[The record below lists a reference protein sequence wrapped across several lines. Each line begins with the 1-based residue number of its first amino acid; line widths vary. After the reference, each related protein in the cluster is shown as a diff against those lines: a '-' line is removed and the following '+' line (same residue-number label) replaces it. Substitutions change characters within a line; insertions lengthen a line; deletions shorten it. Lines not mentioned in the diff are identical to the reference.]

1 MPFGI
6 PPTKLVADAAGDYA
20 SASEQEIAE
29 LIATVVQPIAIQ
41 VEGLGNIAQTFAK
54 MISKAVN
61 RQAKGVN
68 NEVEDLTSGL
78 GDMLGYMSQE
88 MSSYVSQ
95 LSAIAAG
102 QVGSSEAAAT
112 PSPPPPPY
120 CPAEFVSTPIVQ
132 SPPPP
137 PVTPPKLRTKFP
149 CPTFPGTFP
158 PGSNIVGTPEWCAN
172 ANSLIAFLE
181 GASGGLLD
189 WLQGKS
195 DPLKW
200 LAAFDDAFPDPTGN
214 TIFDQ
219 VKSFLKFV
227 AQFLIIEAGS
237 AALTIVDII
246 RCSQYYAQVLT
257 PIRSPGAYTSLL
269 VVRNLIKWLSGS
281 RLGSQSYLGF
291 TLSTAITLPQFEQYI
306 EMLLRYLCSIEI
318 PTYPEISDAWVR
330 GFIGD
335 EQLQCLLRLNGL
347 DPTMYAPF
355 LAAKG
360 EQLSAREAIYY
371 TRRFGLTEET
381 QYKLLRKAGII
392 DNTVLTA
399 VQSMYDELPSVAD
412 TLHWLQRN
420 VFNTDYVEKYN
431 LMDGFEDRF
440 WSQYSKYLLPQGYT
454 KERAA
459 NEYAAHWIQPSPTQ
473 MQEFV
478 YRLRPGKDGVSAPF
492 TTDDYQRIL
501 AEQDYA
507 PLARQWFADTVYKVP
522 ALTYVR
528 DMFRFGVVDSDALR
542 SVHLDLG
549 YSPTDADS
557 FVQVD
562 TVKQRRQQATSG
574 SGWSPAALR
583 KAVAVGVLKD
593 EDVRPKMAAQGYTD
607 TDTDD
612 LLARAKSDLQY
623 RVLSRALSTQLT
635 QTVSQVRQAQ
645 TVGVMDSV
653 AAAAALVS
661 LGWTQTQADGISA
674 LTAAQAKTSR
684 VRTAISTVRSAFIHG
699 EVSSDDATI
708 ALQRL
713 GIVPDAVADYIA
725 VWTVQLT
732 GNVRRLNAQQIV
744 KEVTEGVITS
754 DEAAVRLGNLGYSDA
769 DTLIFIGDAARNTVT
784 TAAALD
790 TLDGLTG
797 KQRAAQLGQLA
808 STTIGLSRRI
818 VQQLKEQEP
827 PSKLLKW
834 AVAGIVTQAEME
846 SRLSLYGW
854 ADDAIA
860 KWVADAKERGAW
872 NEEEEANPES

>member
-29 LIATVVQPIAIQ
+29 LIATVVQPVAIQ

-54 MISKAVN
+54 MIAKAVN

-78 GDMLGYMSQE
+78 SDMLGYMSQE

-95 LSAIAAG
+95 LSAIAS
-102 QVGSSEAAAT
+102 GSVNGDDSEPT
-112 PSPPPPPY
+112 TVPPPPPFCPEMYVSTPIPPSPPPPM
-120 CPAEFVSTPIVQ
+120 PA
-132 SPPPP
+132 PPR
-137 PVTPPKLRTKFP
+137 LRTTFK
-149 CPTFPGTFP
+149 CPKFPGTFP
-158 PGSNIVGTPEWCAN
+158 PGSNIIGTPEWCAN
-172 ANSLIAFLE
+172 ANALIAFLE
-181 GASGGLLD
+181 DASGGLLD

-200 LAAFDDAFPDPTGN
+200 LAAFEDAFPDPQGN
-214 TIFDQ
+214 TIFDT
-219 VKSFLKFV
+219 VKSFLKYV
-227 AQFLIIEAGS
+227 AEFLVIEAAS

-257 PIRSPGAYTSLL
+257 PIRSPGAYTALL
-269 VVRNLIKWLSGS
+269 VIRNLINWLKGS

-291 TLSTAITLPQFEQYI
+291 TLSTAISLPQFEQYV

-335 EQLQCLLRLNGL
+335 EQLQCLLRLNGI
-347 DPTMYAPF
+347 DPNMYAPF
-355 LAAKG
+355 IAAKG

-371 TRRFGLTEET
+371 TRRFGLTDKT
-381 QYKLLRKAGII
+381 RYDLLRKSGII

-399 VQSMYDELPSVAD
+399 VESMYDELPSVAD

-420 VFNTDYVEKYN
+420 VFNTEYVQQYN
-431 LMDGFEDRF
+431 LMDGFEERF
-440 WSQYSKYLLPQGYT
+440 WAQYGKYLLPQGYT

-478 YRLRPGKDGVSAPF
+478 YRLRPKFDGDPSAF
-492 TTDDYQRIL
+492 TPTDYERIL

-507 PLARQWFADTVYKVP
+507 PLARQWFAATVYKVP
-522 ALTYVR
+522 ALTYIR
-528 DMFRFGVVDSDALR
+528 DMYRYGKVDADALR
-542 SVHLDLG
+542 AVHLDLG
-549 YSPTDADS
+549 YSPEDADR
-557 FVQVD
+557 FVQTDNV
-562 TVKQRRQQATSG
+562 TKRRIQARSG
-574 SGWSPAALR
+574 SGWSPAAMR
-583 KAVAVGVLKD
+583 KAVAVGALTA
-593 EDVRPKMAAQGYTD
+593 EFVRPEMAAQGYEDSD
-607 TDTDD
+607 TDA

-635 QTVSQVRQAQ
+635 QTVTQVRQAQ

-661 LGWTQTQADGISA
+661 LGWTQTQADGIAA
-674 LTAAQAKTSR
+674 LTSAQAKTAR
-684 VRTAISTVRSAFIHG
+684 VKTAITTIRRAFIHG
-699 EVSSDDATI
+699 EVNADDATI

-725 VWTVQLT
+725 VWTVQLG
-732 GNVRRLNAQQIV
+732 GNVRRLTAQQIV
-744 KEVTEGVITS
+744 KEVTEGVIDA
-754 DEAAVRLGNLGYSDA
+754 DEASVRLHNLGYSDT
-769 DTLIFIGDAARNTVT
+769 DSLIFIGDAARNTVT
-784 TAAALD
+784 TAVALD
-790 TLDGLTG
+790 SLDSLSGR
-797 KQRAAQLGQLA
+797 QRASQLGSLA
-808 STTIGLSRRI
+808 TSTIGLSRRI

-827 PSKLLKW
+827 PSKLMRW

-854 ADDAIA
+854 ADDAIE
-860 KWVADAKERGAW
+860 KWVADAKGQGAW
-872 NEEEEANPES
+872 DEEEKETPES